1 MVEDVLDGVVDGVPL
16 GEELGEDGF
25 AFGREFVE
33 TFVALVFFA
42 PLAGEELL
50 GFEAAE
56 EGVQGA
62 FFNGKAFVGEGLA
75 EGVAVVLGAELG
87 EDGDD
92 EAAAAEFE
100 AEGVE
105 DLGFDLGLRRVG
117 CWFHTVCQLLYD
129 VQCVMSSSYFWT
141 CGRYDSWSFI
151 RWGWWDALS

>member
-1 MVEDVLDGVVDGVPL
+1 MRSWGYLGLRFFGIGVVEDVVEGVVDGVPF

-25 AFGREFVE
+25 AFGGEAVE
-33 TFVALVFFA
+33 AFVALVFFA

-56 EGVQGA
+56 EGVEGA
-62 FFNGKAFVGEGLA
+62 FLDGEALVGEGFA

-105 DLGFDLGLRRVG
+105 ELGF
-117 CWFHTVCQLLYD
+117 
-129 VQCVMSSSYFWT
+129 
-141 CGRYDSWSFI
+141 
-151 RWGWWDALS
+151 

>member
-16 GEELGEDGF
+16 GEELVEDGF
-25 AFGREFVE
+25 AFGRELVE
-33 TFVALVFFA
+33 ALVALVFFA

-56 EGVQGA
+56 EGIEGA
-62 FFNGKAFVGEGLA
+62 LFDGKAFVGEGFA
-75 EGVAVVLGAELG
+75 QGVAVVLGAELG

-105 DLGFDLGLRRVG
+105 DLGFDWGLGRVG
-117 CWFHTVCQLLYD
+117 
-129 VQCVMSSSYFWT
+129 
-141 CGRYDSWSFI
+141 
-151 RWGWWDALS
+151 